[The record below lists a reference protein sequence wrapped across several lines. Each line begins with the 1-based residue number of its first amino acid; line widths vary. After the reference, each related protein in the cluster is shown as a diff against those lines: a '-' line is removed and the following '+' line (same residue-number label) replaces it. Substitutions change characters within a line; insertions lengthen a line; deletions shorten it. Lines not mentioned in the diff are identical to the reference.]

1 MIDILIINSSM
12 NGFINNSEINLKLN
26 WLNVLSRIY
35 GHWEIISS
43 IDNVDSELRHF
54 LQRKHNN
61 VLV

>member
-1 MIDILIINSSM
+1 M